1 MSEEIVPQ
9 VFENKE
15 FGAIRAMRDD
25 DGEPWF
31 VASDIA
37 KALGYRDAEKMTRR
51 LDDDEK
57 GTRSVGTPGGA
68 QQISI
73 EF

>member
-1 MSEEIVPQ
+1 MSNTSVQ
-9 VFENKE
+9 VFSSQE
-15 FGAIRAMRDD
+15 FGQLRVIQGE

-37 KALGYRDAEKMTRR
+37 KALGYRMASDMTRR

-57 GTRSVGTPGGA
+57 GTRSVRTPSGE